1 MGDPSG
7 PALLA
12 LNSLNDVA
20 EYVGLQGIEGD
31 LRTPKG
37 ALFLQLGAQADTS
50 PALLATFTETEF
62 NDLISFWK
70 IATSVDASGVVTEER
85 RPNAIETGAARF
97 FGRICR
103 LRLGVQSAGHA
114 TPAGSVPPSGS
125 TVASRKL
132 KLSQIISQVDETE
145 IEPLSESD
153 VLVMFARYETLF
165 GKGQRPPSNR
175 EPTAEQLAALRSL
188 LNSQQVPYCDFAIY
202 GPHGTRITRKLKFSG
217 LVLNKNGELVQSEIY
232 GPSSLEAWKVSYG
245 VFLNSM
251 IMLDAADLGPLLQYQ
266 ARVERMLEFQNLGL
280 AVSSRR

>member
-1 MGDPSG
+1 MLQST
-7 PALLA
+7 LA
-12 LNSLNDVA
+12 CKASKVIS
-20 EYVGLQGIEGD
+20 EHQKV
-31 LRTPKG
+31 

-153 VLVMFARYETLF
+153 VLGHVCTICDVVW
-165 GKGQRPPSNR
+165 QRPK
-175 EPTAEQLAALRSL
+175 T
-188 LNSQQVPYCDFAIY
+188 
-202 GPHGTRITRKLKFSG
+202 T
-217 LVLNKNGELVQSEIY
+217 
-232 GPSSLEAWKVSYG
+232 
-245 VFLNSM
+245 
-251 IMLDAADLGPLLQYQ
+251 
-266 ARVERMLEFQNLGL
+266 
-280 AVSSRR
+280 